1 MANYRPAEAEQM
13 TTPLKLLIPSPNS
26 KIVNGVPVNE
36 FIDAEDPIFLASF
49 KTYGGTE
56 QNINGV
62 YSIRDTASIV
72 CFYRPDI
79 KSNCKIVRLTDNAVF
94 KVLAEPENVDERN
107 QFLKFRVERIKGG
120 V

>member
-13 TTPLKLLIPSPNS
+13 TTPLKLQKPIYEVVS
-26 KIVNGVPVNE
+26 GVTKLKSYE
-36 FIDAEDPIFLASF
+36 DATEPFFYGSF

-56 QNINGV
+56 TNVNGV
-62 YSIRDTASIV
+62 YAIKDTASIV

-79 KSNCKIVRLTDNAVF
+79 NSSSRIVRLTDNAIF
-94 KVLAEPENVDERN
+94 KVIAEPENIDMRN
-107 QFLKFRVERIKGG
+107 QFLKIKVERIKGG